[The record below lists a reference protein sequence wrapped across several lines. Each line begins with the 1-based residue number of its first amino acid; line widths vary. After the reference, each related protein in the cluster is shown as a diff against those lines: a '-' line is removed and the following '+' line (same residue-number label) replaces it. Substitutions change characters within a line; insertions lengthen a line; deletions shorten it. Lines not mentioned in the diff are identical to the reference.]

1 MRSILVMLFALRC
14 CTGSGAQWGCG
25 GSNERTVRPRRQLPR
40 FLGHNHPRLWLEA
53 LEAFESTG
61 RTVGILQAR
70 SLPTFLP
77 SHAYSQHSRTTERI
91 VSRERSY
98 CGREVTCHSM
108 AHGDHVTA
116 E

>member
-1 MRSILVMLFALRC
+1 MRSGDVAAAVSAQCALEDSCLVFWD
-14 CTGSGAQWGCG
+14 TTTAQ
-25 GSNERTVRPRRQLPR
+25 
-40 FLGHNHPRLWLEA
+40 EA